1 MSSPT
6 QRYSP
11 LPPMP
16 THSDEDQ
23 YDYHYIL
30 EIDLTVDPPIY
41 NWKLT
46 SKSKKR
52 RVLGDLSKE
61 EASTRRQRRT
71 MMRPVIGENRGINL
85 QNERSYTRPPDRS
98 RPDLT
103 EVQWKSY
110 FIRFDWYDFF
120 NGIYLR
126 TKPDHNLL

>member
-23 YDYHYIL
+23 FDYHYIL

-52 RVLGDLSKE
+52 RVLGDLSK
-61 EASTRRQRRT
+61 
-71 MMRPVIGENRGINL
+71 
-85 QNERSYTRPPDRS
+85 DRM
-98 RPDLT
+98 
-103 EVQWKSY
+103 
-110 FIRFDWYDFF
+110 
-120 NGIYLR
+120 YLYG
-126 TKPDHNLL
+126 LLSLDPSATPSSSHSG